1 MTTVL
6 VYGDSTV
13 QGFWDTEGGWVQRL
27 RRYLDAKFLNDPDHY
42 YPLFNLGVSGDT
54 SKDLLERF
62 QLETKNR
69 LNEAQS
75 KKEVILLLSVGTN
88 DSMILNKS
96 KKNQI
101 AIGDFGNNLQKLI
114 SLAKKYSDKI
124 IFVGDMPV
132 DEDRVDPIPWHDT
145 ASYRNESVK
154 AYQDR
159 AERVCKE
166 EGILFIDLYSRFI
179 HANYKMLLEDGCHPN
194 NAGHQKIFEIVRDEL
209 AKRKIIP

>member
-27 RRYLDAKFLNDPDHY
+27 RSYLDKKFLSNPDHY

-62 QLETKNR
+62 QSETKNR
-69 LNEAQS
+69 LNEAQN
-75 KKEVILLLSVGTN
+75 KRDVVILLSVGTN
-88 DSMILNKS
+88 DSMIINKT

-101 AIGDFGNNLQKLI
+101 EITTFAENLRELI
-114 SLAKKYSDKI
+114 ALAKKYSDSVC
-124 IFVGDMPV
+124 FVGDMPV
-132 DEDRVDPIPWHDT
+132 DENKVDPIPWHDT
-145 ASYRNESVK
+145 ASYRNEFVK

-159 AERVCKE
+159 AEHLCKE
-166 EGILFIDLYSRFI
+166 QGMLFIDLYSKFI
-179 HANYKMLLEDGCHPN
+179 HTNYKALLEDGCHPN
-194 NAGHQKIFEIVRDEL
+194 NEGHQKIFEIVRDEL
-209 AKRKIIP
+209 TKRSIIP